1 MTDSDIAT
9 LVTDHHVHRRVYVD
23 PALFELEM
31 DRLFGRVWLYAA
43 HESQLRRPGEFVRT
57 RLGRHEVIVIRQEDG
72 GIAVLHNR
80 CAHRGAALCATER
93 GYARRLICPYH
104 AWTYRTDGVL
114 ESIPHPAS
122 YADDFDRA
130 AAVNGLRR
138 VPRVESYRGFVF
150 ASLASEG
157 LALRDHLGEMAEVI
171 DNLIDR
177 APSGEV
183 ELADVTFQLE
193 YRGNWKFHNENA
205 ADIFHP
211 SFVHASSVGV
221 ARTTPPGQSPLDDDQ
236 TREQLL
242 ANGFGREQWEGIAL
256 SALPGGHSYMT
267 GIYRQGVLAPGQT
280 DGVALRYREALARRH
295 GVARADEILSVDR
308 FNNLIFPTL
317 NLNAQYQQMRVVVPV
332 SVDRT
337 IIRVSCFRL
346 LGAPDEIFARAV
358 RFLTN
363 IGSPASMIF
372 SDDLEMLGR
381 CQAGITGSATP
392 WLNIERG
399 RGHERLDNASRWAA
413 TASELP
419 MRAQLQA
426 WAAHMGDVRP

>member
-1 MTDSDIAT
+1 MTGSDIAA
-9 LVTDHHVHRRVYVD
+9 LVTDRHVHRRVYVD
-23 PALFELEM
+23 PVLFELEM
-31 DRLFGRVWLYAA
+31 ERLFGRVWLYAA
-43 HESQLRRPGEFVRT
+43 HESQLRRAGDFVRT

-80 CAHRGAALCATER
+80 CAHRGATLCATER
-93 GYARRLICPYH
+93 GNARRLVCPYH

-114 ESIPHPAS
+114 DSVPHRAS
-122 YADDFDRA
+122 YPDDFDRDV
-130 AAVNGLRR
+130 AVNGLGR

-157 LALRDHLGEMAEVI
+157 IALRDHLGEMAEVI

-177 APSGEV
+177 APGGEI

-211 SFVHASSVGV
+211 SFVHASSVSV
-221 ARTTPPGQSPLDDDQ
+221 ARTTPPGQSPLDEDQ

-242 ANGFGREQWEGIAL
+242 ANGFGREQWEGITL
-256 SALPGGHSYMT
+256 RALPGGHSYMT

-280 DGVALRYREALARRH
+280 DPVALRYREALARRH
-295 GVARADEILSVDR
+295 GGAHADEIMSVDR

-332 SVDRT
+332 SVDRA

-346 LGAPDEIFARAV
+346 VGAPDEIFERAV

-381 CQAGITGSATP
+381 CQTGITGSATP
-392 WLNIERG
+392 WLNIG
-399 RGHERLDNASRWAA
+399 RGLGRERIDNANRRAA
-413 TASELP
+413 AASELP
-419 MRAQLQA
+419 MRAQLQS
-426 WAAHMGDVRP
+426 WAAYMGDVRP

>member
-1 MTDSDIAT
+1 MTSSDIAAM
-9 LVTDHHVHRRVYVD
+9 VTDRHVHRRVYVD

-43 HESQLRRPGEFVRT
+43 HESQLRQSGDFVRT
-57 RLGRHEVIVIRQEDG
+57 LLGRHEVLVIRQENG
-72 GIAVLHNR
+72 GIAALHNR
-80 CAHRGAALCATER
+80 CAHRGAALCATDR
-93 GYARRLICPYH
+93 GNARRLVCPYH

-114 ESIPHPAS
+114 ESVPHPAS
-122 YADDFDRA
+122 YPGDFDRTDA
-130 AAVNGLRR
+130 INGLRR

-157 LALRDHLGEMAEVI
+157 VSLRDYLGEMAGVI
-171 DNLIDR
+171 DNLVDR

-183 ELADVTFQLE
+183 ELGDATFQLE

-205 ADIFHP
+205 ADVFHP
-211 SFVHASSVGV
+211 SFVHASSIGV
-221 ARTTPPGQSPLDDDQ
+221 ARAAPPGQSPLDEDQ

-242 ANGFGREQWEGIAL
+242 ANGFGREQWEGITL
-256 SALPGGHSYMT
+256 TALPGGHSYMT
-267 GIYRQGVLAPGQT
+267 GFYRQGVLAPGRT
-280 DGVALRYREALARRH
+280 DPVALRYHEALARRH
-295 GVARADEILSVDR
+295 GGARADEILSVDR

-332 SVDRT
+332 AVDRT

-346 LGAPDEIFARAV
+346 LGAPDEIFERAV

-381 CQAGITGSATP
+381 CQAGITGSTTP

-399 RGHERLDNASRWAA
+399 RERSGNTGRRDA

>member
-1 MTDSDIAT
+1 MTGSDLSL
-9 LVTDHHVHRRVYVD
+9 LVSDRHVHRRVYVD
-23 PALFELEM
+23 PTLFELEM

-43 HESQLRRPGEFVRT
+43 HESQLRRSGDFVRT
-57 RLGRHEVIVIRQEDG
+57 RLGRQEVLVVRQEDG
-72 GIAVLHNR
+72 GIAALHNR
-80 CAHRGAALCATER
+80 CAHRGAALCAAER
-93 GYARRLICPYH
+93 GNARRLVCPYH

-114 ESIPHPAS
+114 ESVPHPSS
-122 YADDFDRA
+122 YPGDFDRA
-130 AAVNGLRR
+130 DAVNGLRR

-150 ASLASEG
+150 ASLASAG
-157 LALRDHLGEMAEVI
+157 IGLRDHLGEMAGVI
-171 DNLIDR
+171 DNLVDR
-177 APSGEV
+177 APAGEV
-183 ELADVTFQLE
+183 ELADATFQLE
-193 YRGNWKFHNENA
+193 YRGNWKLHNENA

-221 ARTTPPGQSPLDDDQ
+221 ARSAPPAQSQLDEDQ

-242 ANGFGREQWEGIAL
+242 ANGFGREQWEGITL
-256 SALPGGHSYMT
+256 SAINGGHSYMT
-267 GIYRQGVLAPGQT
+267 GIYRQGVLAPGRT
-280 DGVALRYREALARRH
+280 DPVAQRYREALARRH
-295 GVARADEILSVDR
+295 GSARTDEILAVDR

-332 SVDRT
+332 AVDCT
-337 IIRVSCFRL
+337 IVRVSCFRL
-346 LGAPDEIFARAV
+346 LGAPDEIFERAV

-381 CQAGITGSATP
+381 CQAGMAGSAAP

-399 RGHERLDNASRWAA
+399 RGRERAGNAGRQDA

-419 MRAQLQA
+419 LRAQLQA
-426 WAAHMGDVRP
+426 WAALMGDLRP